1 MPSETPKNVDLEI
14 REMISAL
21 TNRLSNLQH
30 VQMRSGSS
38 SSNHHEKEEE
48 EDDEHGVR
56 IITLAGNNVG
66 ATMRGEMDQKLLP
79 EEKMLQQQQDQ
90 NEGLSTYVNSNFQA
104 INNSIMV
111 GGSYSSNDPGV
122 HMDISDYVEEQ
133 EDSDDAAGH
142 EKKGKKKKK
151 KRSSSKS
158 NDHYQ
163 QTEFSE

>member
-1 MPSETPKNVDLEI
+1 MPSETPKFFDPEI

-21 TNRLSNLQH
+21 TNRLANLQH

-104 INNSIMV
+104 INNSIMI